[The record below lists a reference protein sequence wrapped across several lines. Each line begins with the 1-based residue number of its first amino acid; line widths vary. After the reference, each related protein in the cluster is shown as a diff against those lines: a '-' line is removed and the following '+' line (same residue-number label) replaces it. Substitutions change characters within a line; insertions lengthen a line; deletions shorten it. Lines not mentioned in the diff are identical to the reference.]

1 MESPSFWILTQSA
14 TGSADELMMLV
25 EGPQTM
31 RPVGEAGIARHERP
45 VFVLDLLPDFGRETR
60 RADRARI
67 PRIGRGLRE
76 HALARLGLA
85 FPGLVAAFGDFR
97 APVGRY
103 GLSDVL
109 RQHRKRRLR
118 VRADGDVDLLVA
130 LEILIVG
137 ADVKVA
143 HADADQPGPG
153 LRAVDLRHLDRVVG
167 VVDRAPEVGQ
177 LEAENNVGS
186 LDQPAAAQLIEGVI
200 VRHVHAAELIDH
212 GRIQRFSELHQML
225 DARRRAADAVD
236 DDDGVFCQ
244 GQQARRFT
252 HRIRIA
258 RGRRHVVE
266 PRNNQR
272 PAAAFDRIFLKLLI
286 EHHEDRLERRR
297 HRYLVGAHHR
307 FGEVLQRLRIVVPF
321 GEVANERARI
331 LHGVNGGNAGLTRG
345 RVHAVADHDD

>member
-1 MESPSFWILTQSA
+1 
-14 TGSADELMMLV
+14 
-25 EGPQTM
+25 
-31 RPVGEAGIARHERP
+31 
-45 VFVLDLLPDFGRETR
+45 
-60 RADRARI
+60 
-67 PRIGRGLRE
+67 
-76 HALARLGLA
+76 
-85 FPGLVAAFGDFR
+85 
-97 APVGRY
+97 
-103 GLSDVL
+103 
-109 RQHRKRRLR
+109 
-118 VRADGDVDLLVA
+118 
-130 LEILIVG
+130 
-137 ADVKVA
+137 
-143 HADADQPGPG
+143 
-153 LRAVDLRHLDRVVG
+153 
-167 VVDRAPEVGQ
+167 
-177 LEAENNVGS
+177 
-186 LDQPAAAQLIEGVI
+186 
-200 VRHVHAAELIDH
+200 
-212 GRIQRFSELHQML
+212 ML

-272 PAAAFDRIFLKLLI
+272 PAAVFDRIFLKLLI